1 MRACIKDSTFEESMR
16 NAKSTLRLLMAAAIA
31 SAIPTAGWACSGCMA
46 GDPKTAHIYLGMTLM
61 MSALPLVMIGAL
73 CYWLWQRY
81 S

>member
-1 MRACIKDSTFEESMR
+1 MKDWAFEESMR
-16 NAKSTLRLLMAAAIA
+16 NAKRTLGLAMATAIA
-31 SAIPTAGWACSGCMA
+31 SAIPSAGWACSGCMA

-61 MSALPLVMIGAL
+61 MSALPLIMIGAL

>member
-1 MRACIKDSTFEESMR
+1 MKDWTFEKSMR
-16 NAKSTLRLLMAAAIA
+16 NARLILRVLMGAAVA
-31 SAIPTAGWACSGCMA
+31 SAMPAAGWACSGCMA